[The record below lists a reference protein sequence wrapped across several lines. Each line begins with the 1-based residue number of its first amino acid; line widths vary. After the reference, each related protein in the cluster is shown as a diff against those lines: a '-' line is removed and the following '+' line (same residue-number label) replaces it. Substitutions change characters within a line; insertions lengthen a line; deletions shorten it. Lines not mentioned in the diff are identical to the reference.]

1 MALLQHETCFM
12 PLFPLT
18 ALRSL
23 LPAAL
28 AAAALA
34 LCLAAPLPVR
44 AAEVKQ
50 YQYHQVFISTCR
62 ADPRTDTIRMYWKDA
77 NGVPL
82 ANFLRLDAHLRTQGQ
97 DMVCATNAGI
107 YDKQLQPLGL
117 YVENG
122 VQLRK
127 LNTRQNAYGN
137 FYLQPNG
144 VFVLGDRQA
153 YIVETSD
160 YAAEGSL
167 WNTVARYATQSGPL
181 MLVEGKINHRF
192 DPDSVNMVVRNAVCL
207 DHAGVVTLAIARN
220 PISFFDF
227 ATFLRDE
234 LKCSDAL
241 YLDGSISRMYPTL
254 EANMGPA
261 FGAMIAV
268 VKAHGGK

>member
-1 MALLQHETCFM
+1 MSSSLPRPMALLRAT
-12 PLFPLT
+12 LVL
-18 ALRSL
+18 
-23 LPAAL
+23 
-28 AAAALA
+28 AAALA
-34 LCLAAPLPVR
+34 CHLPGM
-44 AAEVKQ
+44 AAELKQ

-82 ANFLRLDAHLRTQGQ
+82 GNFTRLDAQLRAQGQ
-97 DMVCATNAGI
+97 EMVCATNAGI

-122 VQLRK
+122 TQLRR
-127 LNTRQNAYGN
+127 LNTRKNAYGN

-144 VFVLGDRQA
+144 VFVLGERQA
-153 YIVETSD
+153 YIVETGD
-160 YAAEGSL
+160 YEAEIGL
-167 WNTVARYATQSGPL
+167 WNSVARYATQSGPL
-181 MLVEGKINHRF
+181 LIVDGRINPRF
-192 DPDSVNMVVRNAVCL
+192 DPDSANMVVRNAACL
-207 DHAGVVTLAIARN
+207 DAAGGVTLAIARN
-220 PISFFDF
+220 PISFYDF
-227 ATFLRDE
+227 ATFLRDT

-268 VKAHGGK
+268 VKARTGK